1 MSRALVGL
9 SLWLALSAC
18 PSTSDPRPFG
28 VEMSTVTIEHGGTAV
43 IGFRIARADGG
54 MPPALTIT
62 PPGLL
67 RAEMLSRV
75 PEDDAWAG
83 GLFLTSDFGTTPGV
97 YVVTL
102 GEHTITATV
111 SEIPPANNSVRTSR
125 RSTVAQLDHPYV
137 GVGQLSVLTESG
149 EIWRLTADGGT
160 ARVEGLSAIRAI
172 AGGPNEGVAYASLD
186 SPVVDVRATQGGV
199 LELLADGSL
208 RSAGNATMR
217 NVTAVR
223 PYFAG
228 GPAQAQIVLAL
239 KDDGSVANSA
249 PPVSL
254 IRGAVDLIPGG
265 QTFLRSDGIVF
276 DVNQT
281 AFSVAYS
288 PVFAFRGLKVFDG
301 SAYETFSGQTA
312 EYRHQSL
319 WVTPDGV
326 AWIMRSDRNPEPI
339 VPPEGVQFVDV
350 FARGRGAYALGD
362 DKRLY
367 DLTSAT
373 LRLPFENVRSSEP
386 RPELGIF
393 SDPIPGPPGQSITV
407 PLRVV
412 RDGYE
417 KAVVLSPSGFPAD
430 ITAAPVSI
438 PAQATTAMLTL
449 TYSADRVAR
458 AQVLRFTVTGE
469 GFTGSALLQV
479 ELTPSP
485 RRTTI
490 AKDLALKADGTV
502 WRIVP
507 GPAVQLPGLSNII
520 SITDNMALD
529 AQGVVYS
536 FGDNSLGQ
544 LGRVTV
550 GTSDPMPAPVP
561 GLPPIQVIAHSTY
574 QVNLSL
580 ALDRTGKVWLFGAS
594 QSSSSG
600 GNSTPTQLMNVAP
613 MVDVYADGSPTGLDA
628 DGNAWNLQGASS
640 GLIGGRHGRLGVR
653 NGASSFFPITPKGFI
668 GQIPNILWYT
678 NWATLVEGRGVGRL
692 SEPFVALPGSQ
703 GAAYASAEGIIVKDD
718 GTLWKL
724 RLGQDGFDQMPGL
737 TGFALPR

>member
-9 SLWLALSAC
+9 WLWLALSAC

-28 VEMSTVTIEHGGTAV
+28 LEMSTVTIEHGGTAV
-43 IGFRIARADGG
+43 IGFRIAKTDGG
-54 MPPALTIT
+54 MAPALSVT
-62 PPGLL
+62 PAGLL
-67 RAEMLSRV
+67 RADLLSMV

-83 GLFLTSDFGTTPGV
+83 GVFLTSDFGTTPGV

-102 GEHTITATV
+102 GDQTITATV
-111 SEIPPANNSVRTSR
+111 SEIPPANNSVKTTR

-137 GVGQLSVLTESG
+137 GVGQLSVLTENG
-149 EIWRLTADGGT
+149 EVWKLLPDGGA

-172 AGGPNEGVAYASLD
+172 AGGPNESLVVASLD
-186 SPVVDVRATQGGV
+186 SPVVDVRATQGGS

-208 RSAGNATMR
+208 RSPGNPTIQ

-239 KDDGSVANSA
+239 KEDGTVAYRA
-249 PPVSL
+249 APVSL
-254 IRGAVDLIPGG
+254 IRGAIDLIPGG
-265 QTFLRSDGIVF
+265 QTFLRSDGLVF

-281 AFSVAYS
+281 ASLVAYS
-288 PVFAFRGLKVFDG
+288 PVFAFRGLRAFDG
-301 SAYETFSGQTA
+301 SAYETFSGQSA
-312 EYRHQSL
+312 EYRHHAL
-319 WVTPDGV
+319 WSTPDGV
-326 AWIMRSDRNPEPI
+326 TWFMRSDRNPEPV

-367 DLTSAT
+367 DLTSGVPV
-373 LRLPFENVRSSEP
+373 RLPFENVRSSEP
-386 RPELGIF
+386 RPEVGIF
-393 SDPIPGPPGQSITV
+393 SDPIPGPPGRSVTV

-412 RDGYE
+412 RDGYD
-417 KAVVLSPSGFPAD
+417 KAVVLMPIDLPAD
-430 ITAAPVSI
+430 ITVAPVSI

-449 TYSADRVAR
+449 TYSVDRVAR
-458 AQVLRFTVTGE
+458 AQLLRFTVTGE
-469 GFTGSALLQV
+469 GFSGTATLQV

-507 GPAVQLPGLSNII
+507 GPAVQLPGLANII

-580 ALDRTGKVWLFGAS
+580 ALDRTGKVWLFGSS
-594 QSSSSG
+594 QSTSSG

-613 MVDVYADGSPTGLDA
+613 MVDLYADGSPTGLDA

-640 GLIGGRHGRLGVR
+640 GLIGGRYGRLGPR
-653 NGASSFFPITPKGFI
+653 MAGSFFPISPKGTV
-668 GQIPNILWYT
+668 GQITDLLWYT
-678 NWATLVEGRGVGRL
+678 NWATLVDGRGVGRL
-692 SEPFVALPGSQ
+692 SGPFVSLQGSE
-703 GAAYASAEGIIVKDD
+703 GAAYASAEGIIVKYD

-724 RLGQDGFDQMPGL
+724 RPAQDGFEQMPGL